1 MGPEPLSSGKPDT
14 KVVWIDTD
22 QELQWGRSR
31 LAPENGPRTE
41 TSRRVRLASMGPEP
55 LSSGKPGKA
64 AVPPESADGL
74 QWGRSRLAPENL
86 FSHGVISTK

>member
-1 MGPEPLSSGKPDT
+1 
-14 KVVWIDTD
+14 
-22 QELQWGRSR
+22 
-31 LAPENGPRTE
+31 
-41 TSRRVRLASMGPEP
+41 MGPEP